1 MKHWRDY
8 HPNFQRVTLQAHSGE
23 YRAEFT
29 TREQANAFVRAA
41 QKFAAAIR
49 RDDTA
54 PTELKAAADSETGG
68 VLWHLPVQ
76 LDGSWAVRGLPRASK
91 RLSVNAIAEN
101 LP

>member
-8 HPNFQRVTLQAHSGE
+8 PPNFQRVTLQAHSGE
-23 YRAEFT
+23 YRADFAQKEH
-29 TREQANAFVRAA
+29 AHAFVRLI
-41 QKFAAAIR
+41 QKFAAAVR

-54 PTELKAAADSETGG
+54 PTELRAAAMQETGG
-68 VLWHLPVQ
+68 VLWHLPVL
-76 LDGSWAVRGLPRASK
+76 LDNVWAVRGLPRASK